1 MIIKWRYSALYR
13 NSIALL
19 ILTFPLSEQPLIPAC
34 SDKGLTTVLHAPST
48 SFHISVQLIY
58 WSSHLCMGY
67 IHPPDPPNL
76 HIVGNL
82 PFNVS
87 IPLLLQWLSMIP
99 QRKGPFS
106 FGRTQLTL
114 TFQKEVGEVG
124 TCMCVSVGYAQPVY
138 LGYCRCMQYIH
149 MFFGGLS

>member
-1 MIIKWRYSALYR
+1 
-13 NSIALL
+13 
-19 ILTFPLSEQPLIPAC
+19 
-34 SDKGLTTVLHAPST
+34 
-48 SFHISVQLIY
+48 
-58 WSSHLCMGY
+58 MGY
-67 IHPPDPPNL
+67 VHPSDPPNF

-124 TCMCVSVGYAQPVY
+124 MCMCVSVE
-138 LGYCRCMQYIH
+138 
-149 MFFGGLS
+149 